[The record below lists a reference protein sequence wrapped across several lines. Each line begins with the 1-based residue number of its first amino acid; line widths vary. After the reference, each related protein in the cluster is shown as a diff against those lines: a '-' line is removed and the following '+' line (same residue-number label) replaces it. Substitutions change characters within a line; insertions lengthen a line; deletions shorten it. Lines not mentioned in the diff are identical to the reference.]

1 MKLKRIRAIA
11 RKEIIQIYRD
21 PLSMAMA
28 FLLPVALIFI
38 FGYAITFDVNNIS
51 TIVYDM
57 DKSPQS
63 RELVRELAASG
74 YFTIVGHAKDY
85 GDIDRYIDSSI
96 ANVAISIPCDF
107 SRKLISGS
115 RPRLQ
120 VIVDGSDSNTATIA
134 LAYLERVVAGYGRN
148 YGKSYGGRD
157 SGTHGLDLRMRVW
170 FNPELKSRYYIIPG
184 LIAVIMVIIAALLTS
199 LTVAREWERG
209 TMELLISTPV
219 KTPELI
225 IGKLIP
231 YFAIGFVDMLLS
243 VAMATLVFGVPLK
256 GGFVLITLLSL
267 IFLFAGMSLGILI
280 SIVAKSQLIATQF
293 AMIQTF
299 LPSYLLSGF
308 LFAIGNMP
316 PVVQAVTYAVPAR
329 YFVEILKAVFLKG
342 SGLSAVF
349 SQVLLLAVYGTIVF
363 VAANRKFKKLIM

>member
-63 RELVRELAASG
+63 RELVRELTASG
-74 YFTIVGHAKDY
+74 YFTIVGYAKDY
-85 GDIDRYIDSSI
+85 DDIDRYINSSI
-96 ANVAISIPCDF
+96 ANVAISIPNDF

-134 LAYLERVVAGYGRN
+134 LAYVSRVVAGYGN
-148 YGKSYGGRD
+148 GYGNIYGGGAGGIGAEPALSQD
-157 SGTHGLDLRMRVW
+157 LNSAGNVSNAYDPSSVDNAAYPSSVSAVSTTGIHGLDLRMRVW

-243 VAMATLVFGVPLK
+243 VAMGTLVFGVPLK
-256 GGFVLITLLSL
+256 GS
-267 IFLFAGMSLGILI
+267 FA
-280 SIVAKSQLIATQF
+280 
-293 AMIQTF
+293 
-299 LPSYLLSGF
+299 
-308 LFAIGNMP
+308 
-316 PVVQAVTYAVPAR
+316 
-329 YFVEILKAVFLKG
+329 
-342 SGLSAVF
+342 
-349 SQVLLLAVYGTIVF
+349 
-363 VAANRKFKKLIM
+363 LIM